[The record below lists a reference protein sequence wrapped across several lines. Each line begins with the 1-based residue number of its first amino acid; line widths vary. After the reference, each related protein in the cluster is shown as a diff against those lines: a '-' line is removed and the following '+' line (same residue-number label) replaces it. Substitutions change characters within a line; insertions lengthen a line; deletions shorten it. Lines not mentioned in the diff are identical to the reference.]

1 MENDEL
7 DDSTVVVSRTNPSVE
22 EATVV
27 TSSRQF
33 NELDETTTTSG
44 VGVISET
51 SDVAPVP
58 TFQPQPVVIEK
69 PEISTVGPVEAVLD
83 PTSIE
88 ENTRVSQLD
97 DIVEIKSQEIVEEAY
112 VVAPPVVTR
121 TGASREKLMAKNKR
135 RRSMN
140 SMTVIIAVTIATL
153 VVGGT
158 LAVLVA
164 ISMG

>member
-1 MENDEL
+1 
-7 DDSTVVVSRTNPSVE
+7 
-22 EATVV
+22 
-27 TSSRQF
+27 
-33 NELDETTTTSG
+33 
-44 VGVISET
+44 
-51 SDVAPVP
+51 
-58 TFQPQPVVIEK
+58 VVIET

-83 PTSIE
+83 PTNIE

>member
-33 NELDETTTTSG
+33 TELDETTTTSG

-51 SDVAPVP
+51 SDVAPIP
-58 TFQPQPVVIEK
+58 TFQPQSVVIET

-83 PTSIE
+83 PTNIE